1 MRLKVKIKI
10 IFNNSFTA
18 KPPPTFPHTY
28 QKQLLIKC
36 KIVHNKC
43 IKIDLN
49 DGIADD
55 QEIRRNQGCRV
66 GEAAN

>member
-18 KPPPTFPHTY
+18 KPPTC
-28 QKQLLIKC
+28 QKQFLIKC